1 MNTELANSV
10 IPSAVF
16 FFAFFVAFSILE
28 LLIIFILNKL
38 ERQHWEFVIDTLIRA
53 KVHHGRAIKI
63 VALLGIFLVLALIL
77 LLTPF
82 VDVVRAA
89 TQEFKTFIAIL
100 LTVMLVIYYTTT
112 RKVTK
117 MALEKRVHGYIY
129 FLISCVVFTFVVI
142 MADQSYNTYKNYMNS
157 QLIEPAAQ
165 KISAEIDEQE
175 AEKALSG
182 FREDYLAGRCEA
194 IDYKEEK
201 PTAFTHFVYARTDDD
216 LAVEGAKMVDEK
228 GLPLLKGH
236 RCING
241 ENTVLLTEAGK
252 WYWVITE

>member
-28 LLIIFILNKL
+28 LLIILILNKL

-53 KVHHGRAIKI
+53 KVHHGKAIKLAAFSGILLI
-63 VALLGIFLVLALIL
+63 VALIL
-77 LLTPF
+77 FTTPF
-82 VDVVRAA
+82 VSVVRAS
-89 TQEFKTFIAIL
+89 TQELKTFIAVL
-100 LTVMLVIYYTTT
+100 LTVMLLIYYTTT

-117 MALEKRVHGYIY
+117 MALEKKVHGYIY
-129 FLISCVVFTFVVI
+129 FLVSCVVFAFVVI

-157 QLIEPAAQ
+157 QLIDPAAQ
-165 KISAEIDEQE
+165 KITAKIDAQE
-175 AEKALSG
+175 AEKVLSG
-182 FREDYLAGRCEA
+182 FREDYLAGRCEV
-194 IDYKEEK
+194 IDYKKEK
-201 PTAFTHFVYARTDDD
+201 PTTLTHFVYARTDDD
-216 LAVEGAKMVDEK
+216 LAIAGAKMVDEK

-236 RCING
+236 RCTNG